1 MARYF
6 SEHFANP
13 HAADHSEGWLANA
26 AVEEAASKL
35 ASAIGADRDEIVFTS
50 GATEANNLA
59 ILGLARRAS
68 PSRRRILVSAIE
80 HKCVLSSARAAEA
93 MGLTVELL
101 PVDSQGLIDCD
112 YLKSRLSDDV
122 LLVSVMAVNNEV
134 GTIQDVASISTLAR
148 RVGALVHTDAVQAM
162 AAGPIDVNAWA
173 VDTLS
178 LSAHKIYGPK
188 GVGALYIR
196 RDVQSK
202 VEPLIYGGG
211 QQNGIRSGTLPV
223 PLCVGFSEAAGLMV
237 GNNAEAERVCLI
249 ALRDKFVDN
258 LRTRDKS
265 IQLNGPAGVLRHPG
279 NANLRFPGLDA
290 RDLIAAL
297 QPRVAAS
304 TGSACST
311 GIPEPSHVLRAI
323 GLTGSEAE
331 SSVRFSLGR
340 FTSDSDIS
348 QAVDLIVEAV
358 QNLRDVR

>member
-1 MARYF
+1 MAPYF
-6 SEHFANP
+6 SQHFANP
-13 HAADHSEGWLANA
+13 HAADHSEGWLAHA

-35 ASAIGADRDEIVFTS
+35 ASAIGADSDEIVFTS

-59 ILGLARRAS
+59 ILGLARRA
-68 PSRRRILVSAIE
+68 PESRRRILVSAVE
-80 HKCVLSSARAAEA
+80 HKCVLSSARAATA

-101 PVDSQGLIDCD
+101 PVDSQGLVDTD
-112 YLKSRLSDDV
+112 NLKRRLSDDV

-134 GTIQDVASISTLAR
+134 GTIQDIARISTLAR
-148 RVGALVHTDAVQAM
+148 GVGALVHTDAVQAM
-162 AAGPIDVNAWA
+162 AAAPIDVNSWD

-188 GVGALYIR
+188 GIGALYIR
-196 RDVQSK
+196 RDVQSR

-223 PLCVGFSEAAGLMV
+223 PLCVGFSQAASLMV
-237 GNNAEAERVCLI
+237 DSGAQAERVRLTV
-249 ALRDKFVDN
+249 LRDKFVDS
-258 LRTRDKS
+258 LRARDGR
-265 IQLNGPAGVLRHPG
+265 IELNGPVGSARHPG
-279 NANLRFPGLDA
+279 NANVRFTGLDA

-323 GLTGSEAE
+323 GLSGSEAE

-340 FTSDSDIS
+340 FTSDSDVS
-348 QAVDLIVEAV
+348 QAVDLVVEAARV
-358 QNLRDVR
+358 LRDV